1 MNHEFYLPACFRNL
15 ISFPALDALEE
26 NQPVIESVRHLSI
39 SGKSFSTKYLIRI
52 PPLSI
57 LILLSA
63 CSELITVY
71 PILVI

>member
-1 MNHEFYLPACFRNL
+1 MNHEFYLPASFRNL
-15 ISFPALDALEE
+15 VSFPALDALEE

-39 SGKSFSTKYLIRI
+39 SGKSFSTKSLIRI

-57 LILLSA
+57 LIRLSA